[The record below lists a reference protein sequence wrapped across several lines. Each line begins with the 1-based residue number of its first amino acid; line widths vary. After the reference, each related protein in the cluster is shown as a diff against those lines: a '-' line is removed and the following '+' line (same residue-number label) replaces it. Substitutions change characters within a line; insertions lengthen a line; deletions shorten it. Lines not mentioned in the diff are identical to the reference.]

1 LTDRRLVFV
10 MTAAD
15 APAHEPG
22 SSLIVLDTAWTPG
35 VGDRADV
42 RSVRPAI
49 SSVVERLDLFHEA
62 LERLDTWAE
71 QAAIAD
77 RMTVDGVSWWYR
89 ARPFLADHLHER
101 LVWAYVLG
109 SYLTS
114 VPIVGVTVPE
124 REIPLVDVARAF
136 ASRGLDVKVTPD
148 VAAGPP
154 ASQRAEEPIAL
165 LAAGRRWLTGGQARW
180 RRREFG
186 RRAHLLGARL
196 AMLSSAGRVVLVIA
210 QPRIYQT
217 VRVSSRERLIDPQL
231 TPVIDSLAGRGL
243 QPIVIGLQLDHRVDA
258 DWAILRSDERLFP
271 QSLVNTGWV
280 VPDEQPVDASTVAE
294 RLRTA
299 RGVPL
304 DVEGGD
310 LAPSLVDELMRY
322 GGSWLASQLRLA
334 GRAERMMRDLR
345 ASAMFLNHEGIRT
358 PWITAARHAGVPVFA
373 VQHGLIYARHT
384 VYSHPRRQGLLLPDR
399 TFTYGPFER
408 TVLLEH
414 GGYTADEVEVSGSPR
429 LYLDSDT
436 FADTR
441 GIDGER
447 AEVRRELGVSPGD
460 IMLVVS
466 TAHTALFQRF
476 YLPHMLDR
484 LLGGPLPGVHVV
496 FKQHPGE
503 TDKGPYRALL
513 EGMARAGGY
522 ATPPITVVR
531 DTDLYRLLRA
541 ADAHLG
547 LHSTVLTDAV
557 AAGTCNLISTAQAYG
572 DLLGYVAAGVARPV
586 RDVAEL
592 RAALANPLPTDPATR
607 RTFLE
612 RHFRPGDASERI
624 AGAIE
629 RVVEQGGD
637 VSGAVGSAP
646 VVTRA

>member
-1 LTDRRLVFV
+1 MTDRRLVFV
-10 MTAAD
+10 LTAAD

-22 SSLIVLDTAWTPG
+22 SSVIVLDTASTPG
-35 VGDRADV
+35 VEDRADV

-62 LERLDTWAE
+62 LDRLDTWAE

-77 RMTVDGVSWWYR
+77 GMTVDGVSWWYR

-101 LVWAYVLG
+101 LVWAYVLDN
-109 SYLTS
+109 YLAS
-114 VPIVGVTVPE
+114 GAIVGLTVPE

-136 ASRGLDVKVTPD
+136 ASRGLDVTVTPD

-154 ASQRAEEPIAL
+154 VSQRADEPNAL
-165 LAAGRRWLTGGQARW
+165 VAAGRRWLTRGHARW

-186 RRAHLLGARL
+186 RRAHLLETRL
-196 AMLSSAGRVVLVIA
+196 GTLTSAGRVVLVIA

-217 VRVSSRERLIDPQL
+217 VRVSSRERLSDPQL
-231 TPVIDSLAGRGL
+231 GPVIDSLAGRGL
-243 QPIVIGLQLDHRVDA
+243 QPIVIGLQLDHRIDA
-258 DWAILRSDERLFP
+258 DWAILRGDERLFP
-271 QSLVNTGWV
+271 QSLVNTRWAT
-280 VPDEQPVDASTVAE
+280 PDDRPVDGSRVAE
-294 RLRTA
+294 RLRAA
-299 RGVPL
+299 RAVPL

-358 PWITAARHAGVPVFA
+358 PWVTAARHAGVPVFA

-384 VYSHPRRQGLLLPDR
+384 VYSHRRRQALLLPDR
-399 TFTYGPFER
+399 TFTYGSFER
-408 TVLLEH
+408 TVLIDH
-414 GGYTADEVEVSGSPR
+414 GGYTPDEVEVSGSPR
-429 LYLDSDT
+429 LDLEGDT
-436 FADTR
+436 LADR
-441 GIDGER
+441 APDGER
-447 AEVRRELGVSPGD
+447 ATVRRDLGVSPGD

-484 LLGGPLPGVHVV
+484 LLGGPLPGIHVV

-503 TDKGPYRALL
+503 TDQGPYRALL

-522 ATPPITVVR
+522 AAPPMTVVR

-557 AAGTCNLISTAQAYG
+557 AAGTCNLISAAQAYG

-586 RDVAEL
+586 RDIAEL
-592 RAALANPLPTDPATR
+592 RAALADPLPMDPAAR

-612 RHFRPGDASERI
+612 RHFRPGYASDRI

-629 RVVEQGGD
+629 RVVEQRAD
-637 VSGAVGSAP
+637 LSGAVGSAP